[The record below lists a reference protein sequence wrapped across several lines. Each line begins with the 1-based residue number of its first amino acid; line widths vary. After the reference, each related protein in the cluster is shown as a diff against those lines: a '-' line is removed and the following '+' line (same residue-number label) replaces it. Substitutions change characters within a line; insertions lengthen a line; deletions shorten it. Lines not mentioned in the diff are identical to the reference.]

1 MLVGIAFASA
11 AADGFGLA
19 RRNRA
24 AWHLLEV
31 LGKVAGLTCR
41 IIAEP
46 TAPEDLAPL
55 SPTEAARC
63 CDLIIAV
70 GQDLALAD
78 IAPFRARGG
87 RYVLFLPDNPYAGW
101 VERSI
106 FDRGAKFGPVECHD
120 EIWTFDTFRNQE
132 RLLHTLY
139 RCPVRFVPRVWSAS
153 VIERHDRRQAEGAGF
168 VLAYAPR
175 CGGALRCVIN
185 EPNATARKMGVI
197 PLLAVNR
204 FHTENPGAIARVEYR
219 HGVHLP
225 DQLTF
230 NFIAANC
237 EVHHQGLLTIWDDRD
252 FFAFLPDHAD
262 FVFAHNGD
270 GSVEFDHLDTLHA
283 GYPLL
288 HNVPALSDLGQY
300 YADSDSDSDRAVALL
315 GDILLANPAHFEA
328 HRAETRR
335 KLRRFDVAN
344 DDIVAVYQRAV
355 MREV

>member
-1 MLVGIAFASA
+1 MQVGIAFANA
-11 AADGFGLA
+11 ASDAFGLA

-31 LGKVAGLTCR
+31 LGKGAGVACR

-46 TAPEDLAPL
+46 TAPDDIDPL
-55 SPTEAARC
+55 SPAEAARC

-101 VERSI
+101 VEHSI
-106 FDRGAKFGPVECHD
+106 FDRGAEFGPVECHD

-153 VIERHDRRQAEGAGF
+153 VIERHDRQQAEGAGF

-185 EPNATARKMGVI
+185 EPNTTARKMGVI

-204 FHTENPGAIARVEYR
+204 FHTENPGAIARVAYR

-252 FFAFLPDHAD
+252 FFAFLPNHAD

-288 HNVPALSDLGQY
+288 HNVPALSDLGHY
-300 YADSDSDSDRAVALL
+300 YADSDIDRAVALL

-328 HRAETRR
+328 RRAETRR

-344 DDIVAVYQRAV
+344 DDVVAVYQRAV